1 MLAQFS
7 VLVFAL
13 PMLHIH
19 NGDST
24 ADTAR
29 KASIPGDHVAWRE
42 AMICGPN
49 PGDLR
54 KSEFIKVRAQ
64 HLAEAYA
71 VPREK
76 CESELREQHMAI
88 ANFANHDEVVLWFEH
103 DLFCQVHL
111 IYLLDWFARS
121 ELGKTKLSLISID
134 EFPGVKIFH
143 GLGQLNETQLTS
155 LLPQRQ
161 AITPAQLE
169 LGSKAWRAYS
179 APDALKLIS
188 LLKSDLSALPFLR
201 NAVKKHML
209 RFPSTRNG
217 LGRIENLGLELV
229 ASGYSKFKS
238 LFPAFMRREPAF
250 GFGDAQFYLT
260 MRRLATAPVP
270 LLKQNNGGHSAPD
283 PAQMFLSAFEITDS
297 GRAVLAGAKDFVIQN
312 GIDMWLGGVHLHG
325 KESQWRWDDDTQQ
338 LLVSL

>member
-1 MLAQFS
+1 
-7 VLVFAL
+7 
-13 PMLHIH
+13 MLHIH

-24 ADTAR
+24 AGTAR

-42 AMICGPN
+42 AMVCGPN
-49 PGDLR
+49 PGDLP
-54 KSEFIKVRAQ
+54 KPEFIKVRAA

-71 VPREK
+71 VPRDK

-88 ANFANHDEVVLWFEH
+88 ADFSAHEEIVLWFEH

-111 IYLLDWFARS
+111 IYLLDWFALKD
-121 ELGKTKLSLISID
+121 LGETKLSLISID

-143 GLGQLNETQLTS
+143 GLGQLNETQLMS
-155 LLPQRQ
+155 LWPRRRE
-161 AITPAQLE
+161 ITPAQLE

-188 LLKSDLSALPFLR
+188 LLESDLSALPFLR
-201 NAVKKHML
+201 DALKKHL
-209 RFPSTRNG
+209 ARFPSTRNG

-229 ASGYSKFKS
+229 ASGYPKFKS
-238 LFPAFMRREPAF
+238 LFPAFMRREPAY
-250 GFGDAQFYLT
+250 GFGDAQFYLA

-270 LLKQNNGGHSAPD
+270 LLKQKNGGNSAHD
-283 PAQMFLSAFEITDS
+283 PARMLLSSFEITEQ
-297 GRAVLAGAKDFVIQN
+297 GKAVLAGAEDFVIQN
-312 GIDMWLGGVHLHG
+312 GIDMWLGGVYLHG
-325 KESQWRWDDDTQQ
+325 KESQWRWDDDTEQ

>member
-1 MLAQFS
+1 
-7 VLVFAL
+7 
-13 PMLHIH
+13 MLHIH
-19 NGDST
+19 NGDSS
-24 ADTAR
+24 AETAR
-29 KASIPGDHVAWRE
+29 KANIPGDHVAWRE
-42 AMICGPN
+42 AMVCGPN
-49 PGDLR
+49 PGDLP
-54 KSEFIKVRAQ
+54 KSEFIKVRAA

-88 ANFANHDEVVLWFEH
+88 ADFSVHEEVVLWFEH
-103 DLFCQVHL
+103 DLFCQIHL
-111 IYLLDWFARS
+111 IYLLDWFTQR

-134 EFPGVKIFH
+134 EFPGIKIFH

-155 LLPQRQ
+155 LLPGRQ
-161 AITPAQLE
+161 EITSAQLE

-179 APDALKLIS
+179 APDAIKLIA

-201 NAVKKHML
+201 DALKKHLL

-217 LGRIENLGLELV
+217 LGRIENLGLELI
-229 ASGYSKFKS
+229 ASGHPQFRS

-250 GFGDAQFYLT
+250 GFGDAQFYLAL
-260 MRRLATAPVP
+260 RRLATAPVP
-270 LLKQNNGGHSAPD
+270 VLKQKNGSNPAPD
-283 PAQMFLSAFEITDS
+283 PARMLLSSFEITEPGES
-297 GRAVLAGAKDFVIQN
+297 VLAGARDFVIQN

-325 KESQWRWDDDTQQ
+325 KESQWRWDDDTEQ